1 MFKIIFRFLVITLIA
16 AALGFGIYH
25 LVQGSTAGTVQSGF
39 HHFGRFEGGEPG
51 LFGGLSGSLGNVLLV
66 AAVTAAVV
74 SIQRLFMRRPAA
86 AVVR

>member
-16 AALGFGIYH
+16 AALGFAIYH
-25 LVQGSTAGTVQSGF
+25 LVQASTAGAVQPGF
-39 HHFGRFEGGEPG
+39 DHFGGLEGNERG
-51 LFGGLSGSLGNVLLV
+51 LLGGLSGITGNLLLV

-74 SIQRLFMRRPAA
+74 SIQRLFTRKPAA